1 MEPISKK
8 FINIDLKKYIGRNYE
23 EYDCLDLVK
32 EFYKDH
38 FGLEIENF
46 YEGAKPTPE
55 EIGVLVKTNKGE
67 FVKVDGKPQF
77 GDIVV
82 IKLYG
87 IACHL
92 GVIVEGTKFL
102 HSAKNIGSN
111 IDRIERYSRLIE
123 GYYRHR
129 ELSA

>member
-1 MEPISKK
+1 MAPINKK
-8 FINIDLKKYIGRNYE
+8 FIDMDFRKYIGRGYD
-23 EYDCLDLVK
+23 EYNCLDLVK
-32 EFYKDH
+32 EFYKDQ
-38 FGLEIENF
+38 FGLDIKNYF
-46 YEGAKPTPE
+46 EGDVPSRE
-55 EIGVLVKTNKGE
+55 EVGTLIKTNKGE
-67 FVKVDGKPQF
+67 FIKVDKPQF

-92 GVIVEGTKFL
+92 GVIVHGTKFL

-111 IDRIERYSRLIE
+111 IDRLERYSRLIE

-129 ELSA
+129 ELAA